1 MAEEEDPLDA
11 GLGGRFRQH
20 PGPLYVGGLQPGL
33 VAGALF
39 AGQMDHGL
47 HADQRSL
54 YAAAV

>member
-1 MAEEEDPLDA
+1 MPAWAAASASTRD
-11 GLGGRFRQH
+11 
-20 PGPLYVGGLQPGL
+20 PLYVGGLQPGL

-47 HADQRSL
+47 HADQCSL